1 MLVFSLNKMPPEHG
15 ISADVMYEKEDT
27 SQKVAENMN
36 VEREYKADIVWKNVA
51 YITYFH
57 LAALY
62 GVYLMFTSAKLATF
76 IFGKRFMLTH
86 AC

>member
-1 MLVFSLNKMPPEHG
+1 MIVFSLNKMPPEHG
-15 ISADVMYEKEDT
+15 ISDDVMYEKEDT

-51 YITYFH
+51 YIMYFH

-76 IFGKRFMLTH
+76 IFGKIFMLTH